1 MCGKHYSSVSITL
14 VYSRDIMCNSNSYPN
29 DFLSERKKIVIWND
43 CLFSGT
49 IVPIYERKNHTRAM
63 ITLDV

>member
-1 MCGKHYSSVSITL
+1 
-14 VYSRDIMCNSNSYPN
+14 MCNSNSYPN